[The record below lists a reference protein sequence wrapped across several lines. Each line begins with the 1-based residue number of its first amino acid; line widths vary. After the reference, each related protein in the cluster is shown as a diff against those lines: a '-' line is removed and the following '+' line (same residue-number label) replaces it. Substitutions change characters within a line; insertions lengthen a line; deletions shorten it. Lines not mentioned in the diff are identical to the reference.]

1 MLTYIEMVILQL
13 AYIVCLMYCFI
24 GLFVCL
30 MYIRTDSFKL
40 TCFIT
45 GKSTVFF
52 VEQTIQM
59 SLVLFSRRRL
69 VILPSYTHQNEH
81 VNL

>member
-1 MLTYIEMVILQL
+1 MPYVLFYWFI
-13 AYIVCLMYCFI
+13 CLFD
-24 GLFVCL
+24 
-30 MYIRTDSFKL
+30 YIRTDSFKL